1 MKSVK
6 GFTLVETLITI
17 AILGIVI
24 SMAMP
29 NLTRF
34 ATSMRVDNEIAQL
47 QRFLLA
53 TRNAAINSGE
63 TVTVCPLTSNACS
76 SSWGNKVTI
85 FIDVDGDGNFDAA
98 DNDEVLSVK
107 DAITSDDKL
116 QYARTRVTYTPS
128 GQSFGFNG
136 TFSFCPANQNELSR
150 GITVAGSGRIYVS
163 KDTDGDGKDENRDGS
178 EFTCT

>member
-17 AILGIVI
+17 AILGIVM

-34 ATSMRVDNEIAQL
+34 VTSMRVDNEIAKL

-63 TVTVCPLTSNACS
+63 TVTVCPLTSNSCS

-85 FIDVDGDGNFDAA
+85 FIDVDGDGNFDSS

-107 DAITSDDKL
+107 DAINADDTL
-116 QYARTRVTYTPS
+116 QFSRNRVTYSPS
-128 GQSFGFNG
+128 GLSFGYNG
-136 TFSFCPANQNELSR
+136 TFAFCPANQSELSR
-150 GITVAGSGRIYVS
+150 GITVAGSGRVYVS
-163 KDTDGDGKDENRDGS
+163 KDTDGDGKDESRLGA